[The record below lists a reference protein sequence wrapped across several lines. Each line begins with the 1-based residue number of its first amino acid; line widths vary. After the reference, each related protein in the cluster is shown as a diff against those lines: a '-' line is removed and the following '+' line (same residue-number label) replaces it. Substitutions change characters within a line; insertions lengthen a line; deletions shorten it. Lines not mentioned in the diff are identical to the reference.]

1 MIKSVDNARNPCYN
15 IIKIKIKQKKKAG
28 NKNENIN
35 RNTKTNSIRFK
46 NYRRNGRE
54 KFDEYAKSKEEEY
67 TKEELMFLNHQAKK
81 TEAYFIYNYVTDAGT
96 IIEYH
101 TNYCYNGKKHY
112 YDGYG
117 MHEYIKK

>member
-1 MIKSVDNARNPCYN
+1 MRTLTGTPKQIAYASK
-15 IIKIKIKQKKKAG
+15 IIAEMDGEILSPYADFAKY
-28 NKNENIN
+28 E
-35 RNTKTNSIRFK
+35 T
-46 NYRRNGRE
+46 E
-54 KFDEYAKSKEEEY
+54 KFDEYAKAKEEEY

-81 TEAYFIYNYVTDAGT
+81 TEAYFIYNYVTDAVT

>member
-1 MIKSVDNARNPCYN
+1 MRTLTGTPKQIAYASK
-15 IIKIKIKQKKKAG
+15 IIKEMEGEILSPYADFAKYESVQAKF
-28 NKNENIN
+28 E
-35 RNTKTNSIRFK
+35 T
-46 NYRRNGRE
+46 E
-54 KFDEYAKSKEEEY
+54 KFDEYAKSREEDY

>member
-1 MIKSVDNARNPCYN
+1 M
-15 IIKIKIKQKKKAG
+15 
-28 NKNENIN
+28 
-35 RNTKTNSIRFK
+35 
-46 NYRRNGRE
+46 
-54 KFDEYAKSKEEEY
+54 
-67 TKEELMFLNHQAKK
+67 NHQAKK
-81 TEAYFIYNYVTDAGT
+81 TEAYFIYNYVTDAVT